1 MKWAAIFLTF
11 FLLMGT
17 MSDVSKLFK
26 SNDDQE
32 RRIVLLEQKTKVLE
46 TRMNS
51 LETGV
56 RE

>member
-26 SNDDQE
+26 WNDDQE

-46 TRMNS
+46 TRLNS